1 MSDTRSIRL
10 STRERRK
17 LQDAC
22 RKSTDPGWR
31 TRATIILHTDGGRS
45 DSWIAAALR
54 CSRRLV
60 STVRKRWREEGVAG
74 LLDRREDNGDR
85 KATEEYGHALVEV
98 LEGSPTDF
106 GYRRPTWT
114 QRLLIEVLATR
125 TGVRVS
131 VSTMSRLLARLRI
144 RRGRPKPLAPCPWSE
159 SDRKRRVRTLHRLI
173 ASLPPDEVA
182 AWEDEADV
190 DLNPRIGPDWMLPGT
205 QRTVMT
211 PGRNAKRYVAAAL
224 DASTGS
230 LTWLSGKRKDSGL
243 FIALLKKLL
252 ARHPSARRIHVL
264 LDNYAIHSSRR
275 TRAWLAERG
284 ERIRLHFLPPYCPD
298 DNRIE
303 RSVFRE
309 MHANVTNN
317 HRHATIEELRFAV
330 ETHFR
335 NRNRA
340 ARRAAA

>member
-1 MSDTRSIRL
+1 M
-10 STRERRK
+10 
-17 LQDAC
+17 
-22 RKSTDPGWR
+22 
-31 TRATIILHTDGGRS
+31 
-45 DSWIAAALR
+45 
-54 CSRRLV
+54 
-60 STVRKRWREEGVAG
+60 AG
-74 LLDRREDNGDR
+74 LVDRREDNGDR
-85 KATEEYGHALVEV
+85 KATEEYGRALVEV
-98 LEGSPTDF
+98 LEGAPTDF
-106 GYRRPTWT
+106 GHRRPTWT
-114 QRLLIEVLATR
+114 QQLLIEVLATR

-159 SDRKRRVRTLHRLI
+159 SARKRRVRTLHRLI
-173 ASLPPDEVA
+173 ASLPADEVA
-182 AWEDEADV
+182 VWEDEADV
-190 DLNPRIGPDWMLPGT
+190 DLDPRIGSDWMLPGT

-211 PGRNAKRYVAAAL
+211 PGRNVKRYVAAAL
-224 DASTGS
+224 DATTSS
-230 LTWLSGKRKDSGL
+230 LTWISGKRKDSGL
-243 FIALLKKLL
+243 FIALLGKLL
-252 ARHPSARRIHVL
+252 ARHPNARRIHVV

-303 RSVFRE
+303 RCVFRE

-317 HRHATIEELRFAV
+317 HRHATIEELLFAV